1 MDNNKKDAAGVIV
14 RHGDKV
20 LMCKRSN
27 KSSLPGVWSIPCGSM
42 EEGEDPSETAV
53 REFGEETNWDI
64 SDANIRFV
72 GGVPMVGDSGTIHCF
87 LLDSDYEVMPDL
99 ENAHDGFEHT
109 ECGYFS
115 KDELPKTT
123 DVMKK
128 FITNFIL

>member
-1 MDNNKKDAAGVIV
+1 
-14 RHGDKV
+14 
-20 LMCKRSN
+20 
-27 KSSLPGVWSIPCGSM
+27 
-42 EEGEDPSETAV
+42 
-53 REFGEETNWDI
+53 
-64 SDANIRFV
+64 
-72 GGVPMVGDSGTIHCF
+72 
-87 LLDSDYEVMPDL
+87 MPDL